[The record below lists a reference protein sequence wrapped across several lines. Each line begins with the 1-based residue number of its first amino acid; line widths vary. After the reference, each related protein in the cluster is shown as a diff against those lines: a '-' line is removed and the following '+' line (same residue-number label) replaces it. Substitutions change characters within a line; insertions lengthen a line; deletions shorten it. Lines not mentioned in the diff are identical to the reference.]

1 LIKISGGE
9 LRGRNHKPPPGLAT
23 RPTSAK
29 VREAL
34 FAILGARVIQARAA
48 DLFAGSGAL
57 GLEALSRGAAW
68 CLFVDQAP
76 AVLKLLG
83 QNVAALGL
91 VGRAK
96 VLGADLAA
104 ANAGRR
110 LAQEGPFD
118 LLLADPPYGRGL
130 VAVTTA
136 LAASAAG
143 AAGGGLL
150 AREGWLVIEHSP
162 RERPEAPPGL
172 TLGDCRA
179 YGQTELSFLF
189 AS

>member
-1 LIKISGGE
+1 M
-9 LRGRNHKPPPGLAT
+9 RGRLVKAPPGLNT

-34 FAILGARVIQARAA
+34 FAILGPRVIDARVA

-76 AVLKLLG
+76 AALKLLG
-83 QNVAALGL
+83 QNIAALGL
-91 VGRAK
+91 MGRAK
-96 VLGADLAA
+96 VVGLDLASPA
-104 ANAGRR
+104 AARR
-110 LAQEGPFD
+110 LAEQGPFD
-118 LLLADPPYGRGL
+118 LVLADPPYGKGL
-130 VAVTTA
+130 VAATLA
-136 LAASAAG
+136 LAA
-143 AAGGGLL
+143 GGLL
-150 AREGWLVIEHSP
+150 APEAWLVVEHSP
-162 RERPEAPPGL
+162 RERPEAPEGL
-172 TLGDCRA
+172 ELSDRRA

>member
-1 LIKISGGE
+1 LLKISGGE
-9 LRGRNHKPPPGLAT
+9 LRGRLVKAPPGLAT

-34 FAILGARVIQARAA
+34 FAILGGRVVEARVA

-76 AVLKLLG
+76 TALTLLG
-83 QNVAALGL
+83 QNVATLGL
-91 VGRAK
+91 TGRAK
-96 VLGADLAA
+96 ILGADLAA

-110 LAQEGPFD
+110 LAPEGPFD
-118 LLLADPPYGRGL
+118 LLLADPPYGKGL
-130 VAVTTA
+130 VAATLA
-136 LAASAAG
+136 LA
-143 AAGGGLL
+143 GGLL
-150 AREGWLVIEHSP
+150 APEGWLVIEHSP

-172 TLGDCRA
+172 ALGDHRA

-189 AS
+189 AA